1 MTMASTSKS
10 VAAKDDVSATPGTAP
25 FTGADQG
32 TWTAG
37 EINAPGHPEFQVGGA
52 AAISEASCVFSF
64 QGTNS
69 GTGAVVPGQETVTLT
84 SGTTKLHIGQVTV
97 LVDGDEA
104 SGNGGFGNKLTV
116 ASTRKLAT
124 S

>member
-1 MTMASTSKS
+1 MSSTGKS
-10 VAAKDDVSATPGTAP
+10 VAAKDDVSATSGTVP

-37 EINAPGHPEFQVGGA
+37 EINAPGHPELQMGEA
-52 AAISEASCVFSF
+52 AVISEASCVFSF
-64 QGTNS
+64 HGSNS
-69 GTGAVVPGQETVTLT
+69 GTGAVVTGQETVTLT
-84 SGTTKLHIGQVTV
+84 SGATKLHVGQVTV

-104 SGNGGFGNKLTV
+104 TGNGGFGNKLTV
-116 ASTRKLAT
+116 TSSRKLAT

>member
-1 MTMASTSKS
+1 MSSTGKS
-10 VAAKDDVSATPGTAP
+10 VAAKDDVSATPGAVP

-37 EINAPGHPEFQVGGA
+37 EINAPGHPEFQMGEA
-52 AAISEASCVFSF
+52 AVISEASCVFSF
-64 QGTNS
+64 QGSNS
-69 GTGAVVPGQETVTLT
+69 GTGAVVAGQETVTLT
-84 SGTTKLHIGQVTV
+84 SGTTKLHVGQVTV

-104 SGNGGFGNKLTV
+104 TGDGGFGNKLTV
-116 ASTRKLAT
+116 TSSRKLAT